1 MMKLQTTLLITLLIC
16 VQTALSQ
23 IDRINQKPITINLK
37 GQIFNLSTDTLKI
50 SQYLGKQGYR
60 DWHQM
65 IADEKGS
72 FETTCTLPNQG
83 YYVIRTG
90 EKQHVNVVF
99 QGDENIE
106 IYGDGK
112 NIAYFCNFIGSDVS
126 TAMNEFIRTSNEYS
140 LQKQQA
146 QIYLNQNPDKAKEVN
161 EQFVTVQRTF
171 DGYRSKFIADNR
183 KSPALLPV
191 LSTFDL
197 PKEFLDYEVVAKEII
212 EGFPA
217 SPVVKSVELQL
228 EQNRAQYNAT
238 QILAPGKE
246 APALAF
252 ADTSGNIRALND
264 LRGKVVLI
272 DFWASWC
279 GPCRRENPNVVKL
292 YDKYNKDG
300 FEIYSVSLDN
310 NAEKWK
316 YAIQKDN
323 LKWENHVSDLKGWK
337 SEAGRAYGVSS
348 IPFTVL
354 IDQEGKI
361 IQTNLRGA
369 QLEEALKSIFGH

>member
-1 MMKLQTTLLITLLIC
+1 MKLQITLLTLLIC
-16 VQTALSQ
+16 AQTAFSQ
-23 IDRINQKPITINLK
+23 IDRVNQKPITVVLK
-37 GQIFNLSTDTLKI
+37 GQIFNLPHDTLKVA
-50 SQYLGKQGYR
+50 QYLGKQGYR
-60 DWHQM
+60 DWHKTV
-65 IADEKGS
+65 ADEKGN
-72 FETTCTLPNQG
+72 FETTVKLPNQG
-83 YYVIRTG
+83 YYVIRIG
-90 EKQHVNVVF
+90 DQQHVNIVF
-99 QGDENIE
+99 QGDEEIE

-112 NIAYFCNFIGSDVS
+112 NIAYYCNIVGSEVS
-126 TAMNEFIRTSNEYS
+126 TNMNDFIRKSNEYA

-146 QIYLNQNPDKAKEVN
+146 QAYLRQNPNQVKEVN
-161 EQFVTVQRTF
+161 EQFQTVQRTF
-171 DGYRSKFIADNR
+171 DGYRSKFIAENR
-183 KSPALLPV
+183 QSPALLPV
-191 LSTFDL
+191 LSTFEVPD
-197 PKEFLDYEVVAKEII
+197 EFLDYEVVAKEII

-228 EQNRAQYNAT
+228 EQNRAAYNAT
-238 QILAPGKE
+238 QILAQGKE

-252 ADTSGNIRALND
+252 ADTSGTIRELKN

-279 GPCRRENPNVVKL
+279 GPCRRENPNVVRL

-310 NAEKWK
+310 NAQKWK
-316 YAIQKDN
+316 YAIEKDN

-337 SEAGRAYGVSS
+337 SEAGQAYGVSS

-354 IDQEGKI
+354 IDQEGKV
-361 IQTNLRGA
+361 IQTNLRGQ

>member
-1 MMKLQTTLLITLLIC
+1 MKLQITLLTLLIC
-16 VQTALSQ
+16 AQTAFSQ
-23 IDRINQKPITINLK
+23 IDRINQKPITVVLK
-37 GQIFNLSTDTLKI
+37 GQIFNLPHDTLKVA
-50 SQYLGKQGYR
+50 QYLGKQGYR
-60 DWHQM
+60 DWHKTV
-65 IADEKGS
+65 ADEKGN
-72 FETTCTLPNQG
+72 FETTVKLPNQG
-83 YYVIRTG
+83 YYVIRIG
-90 EKQHVNVVF
+90 DQQHLNIVF
-99 QGDENIE
+99 QGDEEIE

-112 NIAYFCNFIGSDVS
+112 NIAYFCNIVGSEVS
-126 TAMNEFIRTSNEYS
+126 TNMNDFIRKSNEYA

-146 QIYLNQNPDKAKEVN
+146 QAYLRQNPNQVKEVN
-161 EQFVTVQRTF
+161 EQFQTVQRTF
-171 DGYRSKFIADNR
+171 DGYRSKFIAENR
-183 KSPALLPV
+183 QSPALLPV
-191 LSTFDL
+191 LSTFEV
-197 PKEFLDYEVVAKEII
+197 PNEFLDYEIVAKEII

-228 EQNRAQYNAT
+228 EQNRAAYNAT

-252 ADTSGNIRALND
+252 ADTSGTIRELKN

-279 GPCRRENPNVVKL
+279 GPCRRENPNVVRL

-310 NAEKWK
+310 NAQKWK
-316 YAIQKDN
+316 YAIEKDN

-337 SEAGRAYGVSS
+337 SEAGQAYGVSS

-354 IDQEGKI
+354 IDKEGKV
-361 IQTNLRGA
+361 IQTNLRGQ

>member
-1 MMKLQTTLLITLLIC
+1 MMKLQTLLLTLLIC
-16 VQTALSQ
+16 AQTSIAQ
-23 IDRINQKPITINLK
+23 IDRINQKPITVVLK
-37 GQIFNLSTDTLKI
+37 GQIFNLPNDTLKV

-65 IADEKGS
+65 VADEKGN
-72 FETTCTLPNQG
+72 FETSVKLPNQG
-83 YYVIRTG
+83 YYVIRIG
-90 EKQHVNVVF
+90 ENQHVNIIF
-99 QGDENIE
+99 QGDEQIE

-112 NIAYFCNFIGSDVS
+112 NIAYYCNFIGSEVS
-126 TAMNEFIRTSNEYS
+126 TNLNDFIRKSNEYS

-146 QIYLNQNPDKAKEVN
+146 QAYLRQNPNEVKEVN
-161 EQFVTVQRTF
+161 EQFQTVQRTF
-171 DGYRSKFIADNR
+171 DGYRSKYIAENR
-183 KSPALLPV
+183 KSPALLPA
-191 LSTFDL
+191 LATFEL
-197 PKEFLDYEVVAKEII
+197 PAEFLEYEVVAKEII

-252 ADTSGNIRALND
+252 ADTSGVIRELKS

-316 YAIQKDN
+316 FAIEKDN

-337 SEAGRAYGVSS
+337 SDAGKAYGVSS

-354 IDQEGKI
+354 IDQEGKV
-361 IQTNLRGA
+361 IQTNLRGS

>member
-1 MMKLQTTLLITLLIC
+1 MKLQITLLTLLIC
-16 VQTALSQ
+16 AQTAFSQ
-23 IDRINQKPITINLK
+23 IDRINQKPITVVLK
-37 GQIFNLSTDTLKI
+37 GQIFNLPHDTLKVA
-50 SQYLGKQGYR
+50 QYLGKQGYR
-60 DWHQM
+60 DWHKTV
-65 IADEKGS
+65 ADEKGN
-72 FETTCTLPNQG
+72 FETTVKLPNQG
-83 YYVIRTG
+83 YYVIRIG
-90 EKQHVNVVF
+90 DQQHLNIVF
-99 QGDENIE
+99 QGDEEIE

-112 NIAYFCNFIGSDVS
+112 NIAYFSNIVGSEVS
-126 TAMNEFIRTSNEYS
+126 TNMNDFIRKSNEYA

-146 QIYLNQNPDKAKEVN
+146 QAYLRQNPNQVKEVN
-161 EQFVTVQRTF
+161 EQFQTVQRTF
-171 DGYRSKFIADNR
+171 DGYRSKFIAENR
-183 KSPALLPV
+183 QSPALLPV
-191 LSTFDL
+191 LSTFEV
-197 PKEFLDYEVVAKEII
+197 PNEFLDYEIVAKEII

-217 SPVVKSVELQL
+217 SPVVKSIELQL
-228 EQNRAQYNAT
+228 EQNRAAYNAT

-252 ADTSGNIRALND
+252 ADTSGTIRELKN

-279 GPCRRENPNVVKL
+279 GPCRRENPNVVRL

-310 NAEKWK
+310 NAQKWK
-316 YAIQKDN
+316 YAIEKDN

-337 SEAGRAYGVSS
+337 SEAGQAYGVSS

-354 IDQEGKI
+354 IDKEGKV
-361 IQTNLRGA
+361 IQTNLRGQ

>member
-1 MMKLQTTLLITLLIC
+1 MKLQITLLTLLIC
-16 VQTALSQ
+16 AQTAFSQ
-23 IDRINQKPITINLK
+23 IDRINQKPITVVLK
-37 GQIFNLSTDTLKI
+37 GQIFNLPHDTLKVA
-50 SQYLGKQGYR
+50 QYLGKQGYR
-60 DWHQM
+60 DWHKTV
-65 IADEKGS
+65 ADEKGN
-72 FETTCTLPNQG
+72 FETTVKLPNQG
-83 YYVIRTG
+83 YYVIRIG
-90 EKQHVNVVF
+90 DQQHLNIVF
-99 QGDENIE
+99 QGDEEIE

-112 NIAYFCNFIGSDVS
+112 NIAYFCNIVGSEVS
-126 TAMNEFIRTSNEYS
+126 TNMNDFIRKSNEYA

-146 QIYLNQNPDKAKEVN
+146 QAYLRQNPNQVKEVN
-161 EQFVTVQRTF
+161 EQFQTVQRTF
-171 DGYRSKFIADNR
+171 DGYRSKFIAENR
-183 KSPALLPV
+183 QSPALLPV
-191 LSTFDL
+191 LSTFEV
-197 PKEFLDYEVVAKEII
+197 PNEFLDYEIVAKEII

-217 SPVVKSVELQL
+217 SPVVKSIELQL
-228 EQNRAQYNAT
+228 EQNRAAYNAT

-252 ADTSGNIRALND
+252 ADTSGTIRELKN

-279 GPCRRENPNVVKL
+279 GPCRRENPNVVRL

-310 NAEKWK
+310 NAQKWK
-316 YAIQKDN
+316 YAIEKDN

-337 SEAGRAYGVSS
+337 SEAGQAYGVSS

-354 IDQEGKI
+354 IDKEGKV
-361 IQTNLRGA
+361 IQTNLRGQ

>member
-1 MMKLQTTLLITLLIC
+1 MKLQITLLTLLIC
-16 VQTALSQ
+16 AQTAFSQ
-23 IDRINQKPITINLK
+23 IDRVNQKPITVVLK
-37 GQIFNLSTDTLKI
+37 GQIFNLPHDTLKVA
-50 SQYLGKQGYR
+50 QYLGKQGYR
-60 DWHQM
+60 DWHKTV
-65 IADEKGS
+65 ADEKGN
-72 FETTCTLPNQG
+72 FETTVKLPNQG
-83 YYVIRTG
+83 YYVIRIG
-90 EKQHVNVVF
+90 DQQHVNIVF
-99 QGDENIE
+99 QGDEEIE

-112 NIAYFCNFIGSDVS
+112 NIAYYCNIVGSEVS
-126 TAMNEFIRTSNEYS
+126 TNMNDFIRKSNEYA

-146 QIYLNQNPDKAKEVN
+146 QAYLRQNPNQVKEVN
-161 EQFVTVQRTF
+161 EQFQTVQRTF
-171 DGYRSKFIADNR
+171 DGYRSKFIAENR
-183 KSPALLPV
+183 QSPALLPV
-191 LSTFDL
+191 LSTFEVPD
-197 PKEFLDYEVVAKEII
+197 EFLDYEVVAKEII

-228 EQNRAQYNAT
+228 EQNRAAYNAT

-252 ADTSGNIRALND
+252 ADTSGTIRELKN

-279 GPCRRENPNVVKL
+279 GPCRRENPNVVRL

-310 NAEKWK
+310 NAQKWK
-316 YAIQKDN
+316 YAIEKDN

-337 SEAGRAYGVSS
+337 SEAGQAYGVSS

-354 IDQEGKI
+354 IDQEGKV
-361 IQTNLRGA
+361 IQTNLRGQ

>member
-1 MMKLQTTLLITLLIC
+1 MKLQITLLTLLIC
-16 VQTALSQ
+16 AQTAFSQ
-23 IDRINQKPITINLK
+23 IDRINQKPITVVLK
-37 GQIFNLSTDTLKI
+37 GQIFNLPHDTLKVA
-50 SQYLGKQGYR
+50 QYLGKQGYR
-60 DWHQM
+60 DWHKTV
-65 IADEKGS
+65 ADEKGN
-72 FETTCTLPNQG
+72 FETTVKLPNQG
-83 YYVIRTG
+83 YYVIRIG
-90 EKQHVNVVF
+90 DQQHLNIVF
-99 QGDENIE
+99 QGDEEIE

-112 NIAYFCNFIGSDVS
+112 NIAYFCNIVGSEVS
-126 TAMNEFIRTSNEYS
+126 TNMNDFIRKSNEYA

-146 QIYLNQNPDKAKEVN
+146 QAYLRQNPNQVKEVN
-161 EQFVTVQRTF
+161 EQFQTVQRTF
-171 DGYRSKFIADNR
+171 DGYRSKFIAENR
-183 KSPALLPV
+183 QSPALLPV
-191 LSTFDL
+191 LSTFEV
-197 PKEFLDYEVVAKEII
+197 PNEFLDYEIVAKEII

-228 EQNRAQYNAT
+228 EQNRAAYNAT

-252 ADTSGNIRALND
+252 ADTTGTIRELKN

-279 GPCRRENPNVVKL
+279 GPCRRENPNVVRL

-310 NAEKWK
+310 NAQKWK
-316 YAIQKDN
+316 YAIEKDN

-337 SEAGRAYGVSS
+337 SEAGQAYGVSS

-354 IDQEGKI
+354 IDKEGKV
-361 IQTNLRGA
+361 IQTNLRGQ

>member
-1 MMKLQTTLLITLLIC
+1 MKLQITLLALLIC
-16 VQTALSQ
+16 AQTAFSQ
-23 IDRINQKPITINLK
+23 IDRINQKPITVVLK
-37 GQIFNLSTDTLKI
+37 GQIFNLPHDTLKVA
-50 SQYLGKQGYR
+50 QYLGKQGYR
-60 DWHQM
+60 DWHKTV
-65 IADEKGS
+65 ADEKGN
-72 FETTCTLPNQG
+72 FETTVKLPNQG
-83 YYVIRTG
+83 YYVIRIG
-90 EKQHVNVVF
+90 DQQHVNIVF
-99 QGDENIE
+99 QGDEEIE

-112 NIAYFCNFIGSDVS
+112 NIAYYCNIVGSEVS
-126 TAMNEFIRTSNEYS
+126 TSMNDFIRKSNEYA

-146 QIYLNQNPDKAKEVN
+146 QAYLRQNPNQVKEVN
-161 EQFVTVQRTF
+161 EQFQTVQRTF
-171 DGYRSKFIADNR
+171 DGYRSKFIAENR
-183 KSPALLPV
+183 QSPALLPV
-191 LSTFDL
+191 LSTFEVPD
-197 PKEFLDYEVVAKEII
+197 EFLDYEVVAKEII

-228 EQNRAQYNAT
+228 EQNRAAYNAT

-252 ADTSGNIRALND
+252 ADTSGTIKELKN

-279 GPCRRENPNVVKL
+279 GPCRRENPNVVRL

-310 NAEKWK
+310 NAQKWK
-316 YAIQKDN
+316 YAIEKDN

-337 SEAGRAYGVSS
+337 SEAGQAYGVSS

-354 IDQEGKI
+354 IDKEGKV
-361 IQTNLRGA
+361 IQTNLRGQ

>member
-1 MMKLQTTLLITLLIC
+1 MKLQITLLTLLIC
-16 VQTALSQ
+16 AQTAFSQ
-23 IDRINQKPITINLK
+23 IDRINQKPITVVLK
-37 GQIFNLSTDTLKI
+37 GQIFNLPHDTLKVA
-50 SQYLGKQGYR
+50 QYLGKQGYR
-60 DWHQM
+60 DWHKTV
-65 IADEKGS
+65 ADEKGN
-72 FETTCTLPNQG
+72 FETTVKLPNQG
-83 YYVIRTG
+83 YYVIRIG
-90 EKQHVNVVF
+90 DQQHLNIVF
-99 QGDENIE
+99 QGDEEIE

-112 NIAYFCNFIGSDVS
+112 NIAYFSNIVGSEVS
-126 TAMNEFIRTSNEYS
+126 TNMNDFIRKSNEYA

-146 QIYLNQNPDKAKEVN
+146 QAYLRQNPNQVKEVN
-161 EQFVTVQRTF
+161 EQFQTVQRTF
-171 DGYRSKFIADNR
+171 DGYRSKFIAENR
-183 KSPALLPV
+183 QSPALLPV
-191 LSTFDL
+191 LSTFEV
-197 PKEFLDYEVVAKEII
+197 PNEFLDYEIVAKEII

-228 EQNRAQYNAT
+228 EQNRAAYNAT

-252 ADTSGNIRALND
+252 ADTSGTIRELKN

-279 GPCRRENPNVVKL
+279 GPCRRENPNVVRL

-310 NAEKWK
+310 NAQKWK
-316 YAIQKDN
+316 YAIEKDN

-337 SEAGRAYGVSS
+337 SEAGQAYGVSS

-354 IDQEGKI
+354 IDKEGKV
-361 IQTNLRGA
+361 IQTNLRGQ

>member
-1 MMKLQTTLLITLLIC
+1 MKLQITLLALFIC
-16 VQTALSQ
+16 AQTAFSQ
-23 IDRINQKPITINLK
+23 IDRINQKPITVVLK
-37 GQIFNLSTDTLKI
+37 GQIFNLPHDTLKVA
-50 SQYLGKQGYR
+50 QYLGKQGYR
-60 DWHQM
+60 DWHKTV
-65 IADEKGS
+65 ADEKGN
-72 FETTCTLPNQG
+72 FETTVKLPNQG
-83 YYVIRTG
+83 YYVIRVG
-90 EKQHVNVVF
+90 DQQHLNIVF
-99 QGDENIE
+99 QGDEEIE

-112 NIAYFCNFIGSDVS
+112 NIAYFCNIVGSEVS
-126 TAMNEFIRTSNEYS
+126 TNMNDFIKKSNEYA

-146 QIYLNQNPDKAKEVN
+146 QAYLRQNPNQVKEVN
-161 EQFVTVQRTF
+161 EQFQTVQRTF
-171 DGYRSKFIADNR
+171 DGYRSKFIAENR
-183 KSPALLPV
+183 QSPALLPV
-191 LSTFDL
+191 LSTFEVPD
-197 PKEFLDYEVVAKEII
+197 EFLDYEVVAKEII

-228 EQNRAQYNAT
+228 EQNRAAYNAT

-252 ADTSGNIRALND
+252 ADTSGTIRELKN

-279 GPCRRENPNVVKL
+279 GPCRRENPNVVRL

-310 NAEKWK
+310 NAQKWK
-316 YAIQKDN
+316 YAIEKDN

-337 SEAGRAYGVSS
+337 SEAGQAYGVSS

-354 IDQEGKI
+354 IDKEGKV
-361 IQTNLRGA
+361 IQTNLRGQ